1 MEKNV
6 SDPYLFVRIN
16 DICTHS
22 YREDRDWGHWE
33 ETYMNNLESV
43 SLDKDRAYYSESVPV
58 DFEVAKGDIVY
69 VLWAE
74 YSTGDSFGRGVR
86 NATDIV
92 HVFKDEN
99 KAWDAYRLL
108 MDVGEKDR
116 SGKFVSDTGKEVP
129 YYCPWLGYFEEL
141 DALHVDTAIV
151 E

>member
-1 MEKNV
+1 MERNV
-6 SDPYLFVRIN
+6 TEVYVRIN

-22 YREDRDWGHWE
+22 FREDRDWGSWE
-33 ETYMNNLESV
+33 ETYMN
-43 SLDKDRAYYSESVPV
+43 SLGGVYLNKDCYGESVPV

-92 HVFKDEN
+92 HVFKDES
-99 KAWDAYRLL
+99 KAWDAYRIL

-116 SGKFVSDTGKEVP
+116 SGKFISDTDKEVP

-141 DALHVDTAIV
+141 DALHVEAAIV